1 MFKAPNADIPYVKDS
16 ASSPVSAVGQSGPVN
31 PVAPASG
38 GASGLQGRN
47 PGKTAQ
53 TKDTVKLSIA
63 AQVRLMKY
71 EGELPA
77 MIAAK
82 LGLTIDKVKSYLES
96 GDVSAV
102 EAIID
107 S

>member
-1 MFKAPNADIPYVKDS
+1 VKDS
-16 ASSPVSAVGQSGPVN
+16 ASTPVSAVGQSGPVN

-38 GASGLQGRN
+38 GASSLQERDSE
-47 PGKTAQ
+47 KTAQ

-63 AQVRLMKY
+63 AQVQLLRY
-71 EGELPA
+71 QGELPA

-82 LGLTIDKVKSYLES
+82 LGLSIDKVNSYLES
-96 GDVSAV
+96 GDPSAV
-102 EAIID
+102 EAIIE

>member
-1 MFKAPNADIPYVKDS
+1 MFQARVADIPYVKDS
-16 ASSPVSAVGQSGPVN
+16 ANSPVSAVGQSGPVN

-38 GASGLQGRN
+38 GAPGLHGRD
-47 PGKTAQ
+47 PGKTAH
-53 TKDTVKLSIA
+53 TKDTVKLSVA
-63 AQVRLMKY
+63 AQVQLLKY
-71 EGELPA
+71 QGELPA
-77 MIAAK
+77 IIAAK
-82 LGLTIDKVKSYLES
+82 LGLTIDKVNSYLES

>member
-1 MFKAPNADIPYVKDS
+1 MFLAQNADIAYVKDS
-16 ASSPVSAVGQSGPVN
+16 ASTPVSAVGQSGPVN

-38 GASGLQGRN
+38 GAPGLQGRD

-53 TKDTVKLSIA
+53 TTDTVKLSVA
-63 AQVRLMKY
+63 AQVQLLKY
-71 EGELPA
+71 QGELPA

-96 GDVSAV
+96 GDLSAL
-102 EAIID
+102 EAIVD